1 MLDEIKIKYTC
12 TDRLKKAIENY
23 KEFIMK
29 ETLGVEL
36 NFVEN
41 LDTEEVDF
49 NGEVGKLFVE
59 RV

>member
-1 MLDEIKIKYTC
+1 M
-12 TDRLKKAIENY
+12 N
-23 KEFIMK
+23 

-36 NFVEN
+36 TFVDS